1 MKEELE
7 KLVAALEKNYIAR
20 LEGSELI
27 DAYYGEGDADIC
39 DWMSGNFNDD
49 VDLGNSIGSYEV
61 ASEVCAA
68 LNRILGK

>member
-27 DAYYGEGDADIC
+27 DAYYGEGD
-39 DWMSGNFNDD
+39 S
-49 VDLGNSIGSYEV
+49 V
-61 ASEVCAA
+61 
-68 LNRILGK
+68 

>member
-7 KLVAALEKNYIAR
+7 KLVATLEKTYITR

-49 VDLGNSIGSYEV
+49 LDLGNRIGSYEV
-61 ASEVCAA
+61 ASEACAA

>member
-27 DAYYGEGDADIC
+27 DAYYGEGDSDFS

-68 LNRILGK
+68 INRILGK